1 VPWSLHPLVARG
13 TEGILET
20 DSEAVPTFLNSGTNA
35 VHVKDVFALQLN
47 YRFFSKA
54 LDIADRTKRVTI
66 LFKSLFVIFR
76 YTFFMEARW
85 MLFFTIIAVAIMIAV
100 QESLATIFGFF
111 LTSFLCTAIRMSVL
125 SERGATE
132 STFLCFFVFFKL
144 GTSFSNMIRLLLAL

>member
-1 VPWSLHPLVARG
+1 MVARG

-66 LFKSLFVIFR
+66 LFKSLFVIFG

-100 QESLATIFGFF
+100 QESLATVFGFF
-111 LTSFLCTAIRMSVL
+111 LTSLLCTAIRMSIL
-125 SERGATE
+125 S
-132 STFLCFFVFFKL
+132 
-144 GTSFSNMIRLLLAL
+144 